1 MYMSKKNNIYI
12 KKAKKRRFIRKLFI
26 SILVFIIIS
35 GILMFKTNIFIINNV
50 EYSGDNLLTKDYV
63 LEKTESLKGENIFS
77 VSQSS
82 IEKLLMENPY
92 VKTVSLKKKFP
103 KSLVIDVTE
112 ASGLYYISNDGD
124 YSIISKELVLL
135 EKVTSVEGKGLIEI
149 KGIDI
154 TGKNI
159 GDKIDENTRIE
170 NLLEEFYKEE
180 EVIRENGEGFSITA
194 IEIKDLSQIK
204 SYINQIEVRLG
215 NDENIRNKMSNAI
228 KVYKSGLVTEYINVS
243 FDGSPHYK

>member
-12 KKAKKRRFIRKLFI
+12 KKAKRRRFIRKLFI
-26 SILVFIIIS
+26 SILVFIIIG
-35 GILMFKTNIFIINNV
+35 GILIFKTNFFIINKV
-50 EYSGDNLLTKDYV
+50 ECSGDNLLTKDYI

-77 VSQSS
+77 VNQSS

-92 VKTVSLKKKFP
+92 VKTISLKKKFP

-112 ASGLYYISNDGD
+112 SSGLYYIGSEGD

-170 NLLEEFYKEE
+170 HLLEEFYKEE

-215 NDENIRNKMSNAI
+215 NDENIRTKMSNAI